1 MERTYDLR
9 SNFYFNY
16 TLERKRDHT
25 VYHGSESLFPL
36 APDLQYLLKSSIKK
50 SASLKGFETK
60 INTWTADH
68 CPWIICKK

>member
-1 MERTYDLR
+1 MEITYDLR

-25 VYHGSESLFPL
+25 VYHGSESLFLL
-36 APDLQYLLKSSIKK
+36 ALDLQYLLKSSIKK
-50 SASLKGFETK
+50 SASLKELETK